1 MKTEQK
7 KRETEKQFQSSTVRR
22 VEERRKKDQD
32 EGNTNS
38 KKAKSRWEKR

>member
-22 VEERRKKDQD
+22 VEERRKKDQY
-32 EGNTNS
+32 GNTNS